1 MSESQNSSHVQNENV
16 LANNTTKKAEQESAD
31 RPTEVKEQADF
42 TRKFTRWLL
51 LLAALYFVW
60 YLVSDRI
67 TPMTEQAR
75 VRAFVIPIVPE
86 VSGKI
91 TKIHLGGDKKVAV
104 GEPLFD
110 IDERDYRLAVEQA
123 EAQLELAGQEVG
135 ANTASVASAKAQLEK
150 AKADLIVKEANAN
163 RIIPLEE
170 QGVVS
175 KAQGD
180 RTRGLLAQ
188 AEQQVINAEAAV
200 EQAKQTLGKAGRE
213 NAKVQNA
220 LASLG
225 TAQLNLERTKVVAP
239 GDGVISYAKVYEGM
253 YAKAGAQIMTFIS
266 SDYVW
271 VEAAYRENNLG
282 NISKGNAVELVLDSM
297 PGEVLSGEVISL
309 GYGVSFDKSSPG
321 ALPTP
326 EQSKGWMRDPQRF
339 TVIIKINDAKSVMP
353 MLREGGQVDVI
364 TYTGDNFIFNSL
376 GKLWIRLISWF
387 SYIY

>member
-1 MSESQNSSHVQNENV
+1 MEEQKQTNEQLDSAEKESPLSQ
-16 LANNTTKKAEQESAD
+16 TD
-31 RPTEVKEQADF
+31 EVKSQADF

-51 LLAALYFVW
+51 LIAGLYFIW

-75 VRAFVIPIVPE
+75 VRAFVIPVVPE

-104 GEPLFD
+104 GDPLFD
-110 IDERDYRLAVEQA
+110 IDDRDYRLAVEQA

-135 ANTASVASAKAQLEK
+135 ANTASVSSAKAQLEK
-150 AKADLIVKEANAN
+150 AKADLVVKRANAN

-188 AEQQVINAEAAV
+188 SEQQVLNAEAAL
-200 EQAKQTLGKAGRE
+200 EQAKQTLGKVGQE
-213 NAKVQNA
+213 NAKIQNA
-220 LASLG
+220 LATLG
-225 TAQLNLERTKVVAP
+225 TAQLDLARTQVLAP

-253 YAKAGAQIMTFIS
+253 YAKTGAQIMTFIS

-282 NISKGNAVELVLDSM
+282 NITKGNRVELVLDSL
-297 PGEVLSGEVISL
+297 PGSVLSGEVIST
-309 GYGVSFDKSSPG
+309 GYGVSFDKSTPG

-326 EQSKGWMRDPQRF
+326 EQSKGWMREPQRF
-339 TVIIKINDAKSVMP
+339 TVIIKINDAP
-353 MLREGGQVDVI
+353 QYAALLREGGQVDVI
-364 TYTGDNFIFNSL
+364 TYTGNNFIFNTL
-376 GKLWIRLISWF
+376 GKLWIRIISWF